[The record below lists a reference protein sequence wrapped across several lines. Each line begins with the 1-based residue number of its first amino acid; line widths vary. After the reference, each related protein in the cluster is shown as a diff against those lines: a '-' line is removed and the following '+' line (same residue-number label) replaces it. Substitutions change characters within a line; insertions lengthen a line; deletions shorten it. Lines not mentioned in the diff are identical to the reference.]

1 MKKTTMAIVK
11 VVRKAAS
18 IAGGQAS
25 QWGVYQPKEPKNL
38 KK

>member
-1 MKKTTMAIVK
+1 MKNTTK
-11 VVRKAAS
+11 VIAKIVRKAAT
-18 IAGGQAS
+18 IAGGQTS